1 MVSDV
6 LHASAVEHHIKR
18 IPSYSPHLNPIEYCL
33 KMWKDTIKKIDQTTT
48 AFGLQRQIEDAAPLV
63 TDRLVARCLDHVY
76 RYYVHC
82 RQRLPL
88 DKFYPREVHG
98 QVVMVSDAEDTTDEQ
113 EEKE

>member
-6 LHASAVEHHIKR
+6 LHAGAAEHHIKC
-18 IPSYSPHLNPIEYCL
+18 IPLYSPHLNPIECCF
-33 KMWKDTIKKIDQTTT
+33 KIWKNAIKNIDKTTT

-88 DKFYPREVHG
+88 DKVNPRKVHG
-98 QVVMVSDAEDTTDEQ
+98 QVVMVSDAEDTADEQ
-113 EEKE
+113 KEKE

>member
-6 LHASAVEHHIKR
+6 LHAGAVELRIKR
-18 IPSYSPHLNPIEYCL
+18 IPSYSPHLNPIEYCF
-33 KMWKDTIKKIDQTTT
+33 KKWKNAIKNIDQITT

-63 TDRLVARCLDHVY
+63 ADRLVARCLDHVY

-88 DKFYPREVHG
+88 DKFDPRKVHG
-98 QVVMVSDAEDTTDEQ
+98 QVVMLSDAEGTTDEQ
-113 EEKE
+113 EEKV